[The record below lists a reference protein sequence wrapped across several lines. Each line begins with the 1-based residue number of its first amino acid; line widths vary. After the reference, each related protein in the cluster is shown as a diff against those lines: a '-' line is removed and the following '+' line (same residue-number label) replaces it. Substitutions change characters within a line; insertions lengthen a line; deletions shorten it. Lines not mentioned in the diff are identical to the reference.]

1 MCTYFNTASTTTNP
15 HCPASTVDLINR
27 CRQHANKSG
36 HGSLPDFRALG
47 LNGASPTALRD
58 HLHCRAGLSVC
69 GHLQC
74 QDCCAEGFNPATTEP
89 SCFLCARKLF
99 FSRCGHRADT
109 VEIPSSVPLLT
120 IRIALTMTE
129 GGQLPRR
136 CNTCLGEALLLRPYE
151 DAMVVSVAWAAVG
164 CL

>member
-1 MCTYFNTASTTTNP
+1 MP
-15 HCPASTVDLINR
+15 
-27 CRQHANKSG
+27 
-36 HGSLPDFRALG
+36 G
-47 LNGASPTALRD
+47 LLR
-58 HLHCRAGLSVC
+58 RGLQP
-69 GHLQC
+69 G
-74 QDCCAEGFNPATTEP
+74 DDGP

-109 VEIPSSVPLLT
+109 VEISSSVPLLT